1 MCTLLNELNK
11 IKDKLPYMG
20 IGDKSKEF
28 NKNLVEFIEFK
39 NILDISIITTIS
51 AIHRKESRGG
61 HYRTDYPM
69 IDKNLDK
76 CSLVIKEED
85 KIKINFEEIK

>member
-1 MCTLLNELNK
+1 
-11 IKDKLPYMG
+11 MG

-51 AIHRKESRGG
+51 AIHRKESRGS
-61 HYRTDYPM
+61 HYRTDYPI
-69 IDKNLDK
+69 IDKDLDK
-76 CSLVIKEED
+76 CSLVIKEDDE
-85 KIKINFEEIK
+85 IKINFEEIK